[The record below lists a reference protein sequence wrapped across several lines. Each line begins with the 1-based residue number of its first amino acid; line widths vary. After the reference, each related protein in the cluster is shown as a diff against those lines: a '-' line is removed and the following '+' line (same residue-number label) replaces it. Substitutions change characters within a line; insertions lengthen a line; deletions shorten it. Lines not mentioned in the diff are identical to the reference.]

1 MKAIIYSDAHAP
13 CRDAVAALAGTY
25 EVRAAASLHQPHRTI
40 PAVVVEIEGLVPV
53 VLDVETPADLDP
65 ATWEPRARAL
75 QPQPP
80 EPDSRDVLIAALVAK
95 VGAPTAEELVAARDK
110 LRGAR

>member
-1 MKAIIYSDAHAP
+1 VKAIIYSDAHAP

-25 EVRAAASLHQPHRTI
+25 EVADIASLHLWHRTI

-53 VLDVETPADLDP
+53 VLDVESPADLDP
-65 ATWEPRARAL
+65 ATWEQRARAL

-80 EPDSRDVLIAALVAK
+80 EPDSRDVMIEALAAK
-95 VGAPTAEELVAARDK
+95 VGAPTAEELAAARDK